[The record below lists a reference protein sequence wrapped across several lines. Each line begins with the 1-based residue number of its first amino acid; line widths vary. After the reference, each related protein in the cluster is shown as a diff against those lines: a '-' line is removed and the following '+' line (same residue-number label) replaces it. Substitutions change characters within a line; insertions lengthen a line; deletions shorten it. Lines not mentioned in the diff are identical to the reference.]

1 MSAGARL
8 SPADRLSVAARVLLA
23 AGGGYVIAALSAA
36 LLSLILPFSRAEA
49 VSTATLV
56 SFAILAGAV
65 IWVFTARTLARAAL
79 SLSLLAALLTGALWL
94 AGAFAAGTTS

>member
-1 MSAGARL
+1 
-8 SPADRLSVAARVLLA
+8 
-23 AGGGYVIAALSAA
+23 
-36 LLSLILPFSRAEA
+36 
-49 VSTATLV
+49 
-56 SFAILAGAV
+56 V